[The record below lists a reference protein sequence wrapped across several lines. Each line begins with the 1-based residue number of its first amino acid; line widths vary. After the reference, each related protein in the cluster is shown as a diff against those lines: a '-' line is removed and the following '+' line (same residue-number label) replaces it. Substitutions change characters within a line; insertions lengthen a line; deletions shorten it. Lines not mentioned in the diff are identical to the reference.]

1 VIFDVFEKTVRHRS
15 HYIFDTEAE
24 NKI

>member
-1 VIFDVFEKTVRHRS
+1 MH
-15 HYIFDTEAE
+15 HIFDTEAE

>member
-15 HYIFDTEAE
+15 HYNFDTEAE